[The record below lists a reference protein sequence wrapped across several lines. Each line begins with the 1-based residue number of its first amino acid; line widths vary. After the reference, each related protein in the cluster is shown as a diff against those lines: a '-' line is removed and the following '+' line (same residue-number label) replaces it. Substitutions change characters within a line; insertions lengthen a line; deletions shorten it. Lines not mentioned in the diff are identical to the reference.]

1 MVLPGQQVQAR
12 SLLRQPLQVDAEPKD
27 ALRSLERKAL
37 CVSLARSEC
46 ALRSLLTGHKGDV
59 THFCG
64 TDWFVHWVSP
74 FVKMA

>member
-1 MVLPGQQVQAR
+1 VVLPAATGAGTI
-12 SLLRQPLQVDAEPKD
+12 PPAAALQVDAEPKD
-27 ALRSLERKAL
+27 ALRSVERMAL

-64 TDWFVHWVSP
+64 TDWFVHCVSP